1 MNEQLKR
8 IAQPVAGK
16 FVKQKG
22 RFSYAEHSVITQY
35 LLAAVGPYDFQLVQV
50 ISDGDIITGAVCSLT
65 CSIDGKHVTVQEAG
79 DVEHPKNKPTNGAR
93 LKDAMSDAIK
103 RCAMRLGLGLSLWA
117 QENYFLPKAL
127 EVSDD

>member
-8 IAQPVAGK
+8 LAQPVAGK

-22 RFSYAEHSVITQY
+22 RFSYVEHSVITQY

-65 CSIDGKHVTVQEAG
+65 CSIDGKHLTVQEAG
-79 DVEHPKNKPTNGAR
+79 DVEHPVSPPMEQSQ
-93 LKDAMSDAIK
+93 DAMSDAIK